1 MACRPAGLRC
11 PDYLND
17 ESKWRKQETPYPRAA
32 RTCVNEIDQAQS
44 TKVTKWL
51 HCPHRHGPFTKSH
64 LTTQSSFTAISIM
77 RVLTHLLIVALAS
90 LVAARSA
97 QHVGK
102 VLPEPASKVMRFA
115 AAPEAYRVVEKR
127 ASPYLNASTTS
138 LSVRSISETTQR
150 LIYSQNLPSMAARFR
165 TYLSISVNPMQ
176 GSFPFLRA
184 PTRPGNFTFGS
195 FQARTLQQ
203 QTRLLSGKHI
213 PSLVYCSCV
222 C

>member
-1 MACRPAGLRC
+1 M
-11 PDYLND
+11 
-17 ESKWRKQETPYPRAA
+17 
-32 RTCVNEIDQAQS
+32 
-44 TKVTKWL
+44 TKWL
-51 HCPHRHGPFTKSH
+51 HCPHRHGLFTKSH
-64 LTTQSSFTAISIM
+64 FTTQSSFTAIPIM
-77 RVLTHLLIVALAS
+77 RVLIHLLIVALAS

-102 VLPEPASKVMRFA
+102 VLPEPASKVQRFA

-150 LIYSQNLPSMAARFR
+150 LIHSQNLPSMAARFR
-165 TYLSISVNPMQ
+165 TYLSISVNPTQ
-176 GSFPFLRA
+176 GSSPFLRA
-184 PTRPGNFTFGS
+184 PMRPDNFTFGS

-203 QTRLLSGKHI
+203 QTRLLSGKQI
-213 PSLVYCSCV
+213 LSLVCYSCV